1 MKLCDLDWKLS
12 ISFHHGCDVSRS
24 YVPVL
29 ETPHDSGFEIE
40 SNAIARYV
48 TRLKTDNPL
57 YGSSHIDYSSGLI
70 LHANILTWFI
80 PRIGHALYL
89 PPTQVIKLDHGVQIC
104 GHVSPI
110 PEN

>member
-57 YGSSHIDYSSGLI
+57 YGSSHIDY
-70 LHANILTWFI
+70 
-80 PRIGHALYL
+80 
-89 PPTQVIKLDHGVQIC
+89 TQVIKLDHGVQIC